1 MLACGVWHSTAGA
14 SGRMVGAGRGG
25 GRCATAGRI
34 FSARFESSRV
44 LNGFVL
50 LFCCFVRVFVAGDAA
65 WQPLQ
70 AVRIVWPLPA
80 GVLCAFA
87 LASCA
92 LCLWFLLAV
101 GDGCVWTLGVRTLL
115 LLINLWLVQWVQRVQ
130 LDAAIFSRE
139 LCFCVRACEYACF
152 CWQQL
157 AAGSCPRLGGRK
169 AGRLAG
175 WQAGRVA
182 RYGCRCR
189 VRCAVA
195 ARVAGV
201 WCAGRVRLGRVGF
214 VRRSVLALAI
224 AVVIPVPGAAL
235 ACCRPRPP
243 CGCTAVS
250 PGNPEGPLGA

>member
-1 MLACGVWHSTAGA
+1 MRRLLAPCLHSRMRGERVARVGRRGVARSNIWRLRIDAKSAIASDAPLRFWGGGLGVLLACGVWHSTAGA

-101 GDGCVWTLGVRTLL
+101 GGGCVWTLGVRALL
-115 LLINLWLVQWVQRVQ
+115 LLINLWLVQRVQRVQ
-130 LDAAIFSRE
+130 PA
-139 LCFCVRACEYACF
+139 
-152 CWQQL
+152 
-157 AAGSCPRLGGRK
+157 
-169 AGRLAG
+169 
-175 WQAGRVA
+175 
-182 RYGCRCR
+182 
-189 VRCAVA
+189 
-195 ARVAGV
+195 
-201 WCAGRVRLGRVGF
+201 
-214 VRRSVLALAI
+214 
-224 AVVIPVPGAAL
+224 GAA
-235 ACCRPRPP
+235 
-243 CGCTAVS
+243 
-250 PGNPEGPLGA
+250 